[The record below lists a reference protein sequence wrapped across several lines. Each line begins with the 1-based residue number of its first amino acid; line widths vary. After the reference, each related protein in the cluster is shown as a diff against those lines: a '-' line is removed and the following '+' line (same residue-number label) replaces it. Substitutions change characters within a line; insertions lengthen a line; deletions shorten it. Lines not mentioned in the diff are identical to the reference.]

1 MKETSRHC
9 IYNYTSIEYK
19 FFLFNYKLLF
29 GYYYITKKMII
40 GTKKKTK
47 QTNIIN
53 IDVFNNDIQDIINI
67 FCLIDEG

>member
-1 MKETSRHC
+1 
-9 IYNYTSIEYK
+9 
-19 FFLFNYKLLF
+19 
-29 GYYYITKKMII
+29 MII